1 VGTRSDH
8 EGALLNPNRAPVRSP
23 RSLATSIAFDRRSFS
38 CRRGA
43 VGILMFGA
51 QSITD
56 TLTEFAR

>member
-8 EGALLNPNRAPVRSP
+8 EGALLNPNRARLRSA
-23 RSLATSIAFDRRSFS
+23 RSLAASIAFYRWSFS
-38 CRRGA
+38 FSRW